1 MAPAQS
7 KLATP
12 LTMRPEITAQQKRK
26 ASSKI
31 TDENFVG
38 AESNTITKRLKL
50 SADTAW
56 AMAIKHRQRQ
66 SSVEDVEDED
76 STSMNSSPK
85 NPNAILEAADRSDDV
100 EMLDNN
106 MALALEDFEEGDDGE
121 DEPELTKPV
130 ETAEEQLCE
139 SNKLR

>member
-12 LTMRPEITAQQKRK
+12 LTTQPEIMARWKRK

-31 TDENFVG
+31 TDEKFVG
-38 AESNTITKRLKL
+38 VESNTVTKHLKL

-56 AMAIKHRQRQ
+56 AMAIKHWQRQ
-66 SSVEDVEDED
+66 SVEDVKDED

-85 NPNAILEAADRSDDV
+85 YPNAILEAADGSDNV

-106 MALALEDFEEGDDGE
+106 MAPALEDFEEGNDDE
-121 DEPELTKPV
+121 D
-130 ETAEEQLCE
+130 
-139 SNKLR
+139 